1 MMMAKGMIADYHLT
15 KTTKYSAQDKRRD
28 SDGEGDD
35 CNGFGIR
42 NQAFPFLKKSSAG
55 SLLHKITA

>member
-15 KTTKYSAQDKRRD
+15 KTTKYSAQDKWRD